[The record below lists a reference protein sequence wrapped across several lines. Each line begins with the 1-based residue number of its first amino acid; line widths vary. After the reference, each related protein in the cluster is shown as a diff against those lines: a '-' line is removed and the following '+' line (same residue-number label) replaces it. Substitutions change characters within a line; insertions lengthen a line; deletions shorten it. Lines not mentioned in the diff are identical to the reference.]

1 MDEEPVS
8 YQGLAT
14 GTEVICADGSSIG
27 TVEHVLQEPD
37 MDLFDGIVVKTHD
50 GMRFVDRDQIT
61 TITTRKVTTTLSP
74 ADAEKLPKPESD
86 EVYRVDAFQDVGP
99 ALTARF
105 GRMFRRSHWTRDP
118 NE

>member
-14 GTEVICADGSSIG
+14 GTEVLCADGTSIG

-37 MDLFDGIVVKTHD
+37 IDLFDGIVVTTHN

-61 TITTRKVTTTLSP
+61 AITTRKVTTTLSP
-74 ADAEKLPKPESD
+74 SDVEKLPKPEAD
-86 EVYRVDAFQDVGP
+86 EVYHVNALQDAGP

-105 GRMFRRSHWTRDP
+105 GRMFRRSHWTRDLD
-118 NE
+118 E

>member
-50 GMRFVDRDQIT
+50 GIRFVDRDQIT

-74 ADAEKLPKPESD
+74 ADVEKLPKPQGD
-86 EVYRVDAFQDVGP
+86 EVYHVDALQDAGS

-105 GRMFRRSHWTRDP
+105 GRMFRRGQWTRDLD
-118 NE
+118 E

>member
-8 YQGLAT
+8 YQGLAI
-14 GTEVICADGSSIG
+14 GTEVLCADGSSIG

-37 MDLFDGIVVKTHD
+37 MDLFDGIVVKTQD
-50 GMRFVDRDQIT
+50 GVRFVDREQIT

-74 ADAEKLPKPESD
+74 AEVAKLPKPESD
-86 EVYRVDAFQDVGP
+86 EVYRVNAFQDEGP

-118 NE
+118 DE